1 MTAQALRTLALGGF
15 ILGCSGASWRSVEI
29 DAPYERPK
37 AVTVS
42 IIAPPKAREA
52 ADALAA
58 AVVEGLAS
66 EGIQARAVPAT
77 SGSADATL
85 TIVKWD
91 AGTRS
96 LRWFLYGVGRGTI
109 VVEFDGIVGVEGT
122 VDGWVNGGILG
133 GASENSATAVGH
145 LIAKTI
151 ATGES
156 MPTVE
161 PTRAR

>member
-1 MTAQALRTLALGGF
+1 
-15 ILGCSGASWRSVEI
+15 
-29 DAPYERPK
+29 
-37 AVTVS
+37 
-42 IIAPPKAREA
+42 
-52 ADALAA
+52 
-58 AVVEGLAS
+58 
-66 EGIQARAVPAT
+66 
-77 SGSADATL
+77 L

-156 MPTVE
+156 MPKEE